1 MKTQTLVMLA
11 AVSLFPVFGFAQN
24 PPAPPSPA
32 TPAIPATPA
41 TPVTPL
47 TPPKPDADDDDDND
61 SHAPKVAITFLG
73 VETSE
78 VPTVVAEQLG
88 LAKGFGLV
96 VDYVVPNGPAATAGL
111 QQNDILKM
119 YNDQI
124 LTEPDQLAKLVRSNA
139 EGTNVSLTVLR
150 KGAET
155 KLNAKLGKRE
165 VPQRR
170 NNNMRHWKNGK
181 NFGFNLGPEFEQKM
195 EALGEK
201 LRSMDFSSFDQNAM
215 MEQVRAQAR
224 DAQNQVRDSQRE
236 AHEGMR
242 EAQRG
247 AQEAQR
253 GARQAAREAAR
264 AARDA
269 ARQFRVTRR
278 ENGALKTTRIDMDRA
293 QIVYHDDQGEL
304 KLENVSGKKILTA
317 KDAQGRLVY
326 SGPVETKEELDKMPP
341 EVRARF
347 EKLEQKDLP
356 ALAPN
361 VTKQEEDAND
371 AAESD
376 RDTDN
381 DNDESDVQTSVLQVT
396 NRCTAPASSTNNF
409 DLNIV
414 RI

>member
-1 MKTQTLVMLA
+1 MKTQTLAMLA
-11 AVSLFPVFGFAQN
+11 AVSLFPALGFAQT
-24 PPAPPSPA
+24 PPAPTTPVTPA
-32 TPAIPATPA
+32 TPATPA
-41 TPVTPL
+41 TPVTPPV
-47 TPPKPDADDDDDND
+47 PPKPDADDDDDND
-61 SHAPKVAITFLG
+61 NDSRAPKVAITFLG

-78 VPTVVAEQLG
+78 VPSVVAEQLG

-96 VDYVVPNGPAATAGL
+96 VDYVVPDGPAATAGL

-119 YNDQI
+119 FNDQI

-170 NNNMRHWKNGK
+170 NHHMRRWRNGK
-181 NFGFNLGPEFEQKM
+181 NFGYNLGPEFENKM

-201 LRSMDFSSFDQNAM
+201 LGSMDFHGFDQNAM
-215 MEQVRAQAR
+215 MEQVREQAR
-224 DAQNQVRDSQRE
+224 DAQHQVQENFRE
-236 AHEGMR
+236 AQLGAR

-247 AQEAQR
+247 ARE
-253 GARQAAREAAR
+253 AAREAAR

-293 QIVYHDDQGEL
+293 QIVYHDEQGEL

-361 VTKQEEDAND
+361 VTNEENANE
-371 AAESD
+371 AVESD
-376 RDTDN
+376 EDN
-381 DNDESDVQTSVLQVT
+381 DNDADESDVQATVLQVT
-396 NRCTAPASSTNNF
+396 NGCAVPASSTNF

-414 RI
+414 LI